1 MFSLKLIRNVEI
13 IFVILL
19 NFIVVEKIFG
29 VLRFEISNVLEVVRI
44 LFLRGF
50 FVILKSIV

>member
-1 MFSLKLIRNVEI
+1 MFSLKLIRNKEI
-13 IFVILL
+13 IYVILL
-19 NFIVVEKIFG
+19 NFIVVERIFR

-44 LFLRGF
+44 LFLRRF

>member
-1 MFSLKLIRNVEI
+1 MFSLKLIRNKEI
-13 IFVILL
+13 IYVILL
-19 NFIVVEKIFG
+19 NFIVVEKIFR

>member
-1 MFSLKLIRNVEI
+1 MFSLKLIRNKEI
-13 IFVILL
+13 IYVILL
-19 NFIVVEKIFG
+19 NFIVVERIFR